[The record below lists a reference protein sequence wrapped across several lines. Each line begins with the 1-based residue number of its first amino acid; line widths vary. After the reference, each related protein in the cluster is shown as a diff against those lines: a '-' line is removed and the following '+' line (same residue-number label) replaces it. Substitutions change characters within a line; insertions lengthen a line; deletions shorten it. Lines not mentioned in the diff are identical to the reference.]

1 MTGFF
6 ILNLIFS
13 ALVTLAIVG
22 GLAWS
27 IATPRLQSIVAGPAA
42 RS

>member
-6 ILNLIFS
+6 IFNLVLSVFIVLS
-13 ALVTLAIVG
+13 IVG

-27 IATPRLQSIVAGPAA
+27 IATSRPILASAE
-42 RS
+42 

>member
-6 ILNLIFS
+6 IFNLVLSVLIVLS
-13 ALVTLAIVG
+13 IVG

-27 IATPRLQSIVAGPAA
+27 IATSRVSVVAPGV
-42 RS
+42 R

>member
-6 ILNLIFS
+6 IFNLVLS
-13 ALVTLAIVG
+13 TLVVIAIVG

-27 IATPRLQSIVAGPAA
+27 IATSRLSFLSASAE
-42 RS
+42 

>member
-6 ILNLIFS
+6 IFNFIFS
-13 ALVTLAIVG
+13 ALVTVVIVG

-27 IATPRLQSIVAGPAA
+27 IATSRVQSIVAVA
-42 RS
+42 R